1 MSNNSGSGFWVFV
14 ALIAAM
20 SVMVLIEALVRATSG
35 LVARGL
41 RHWRTAVPP
50 CSPPWRHQGRTRLNR
65 IGATRAQAIEMI
77 SACPWPAGTVSPTC
91 FPSRPRARGAT

>member
-20 SVMVLIEALVRATSG
+20 SVAVLIEALVRATSG
-35 LVARGL
+35 LIARGL

-50 CSPPWRHQGRTRLNR
+50 CSRHGG
-65 IGATRAQAIEMI
+65 IKGARA
-77 SACPWPAGTVSPTC
+77 
-91 FPSRPRARGAT
+91 